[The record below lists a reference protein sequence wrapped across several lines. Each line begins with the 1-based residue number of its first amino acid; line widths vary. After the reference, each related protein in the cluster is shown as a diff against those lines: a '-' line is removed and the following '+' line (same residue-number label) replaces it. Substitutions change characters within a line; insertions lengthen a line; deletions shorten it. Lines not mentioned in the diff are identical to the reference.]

1 MRQEAVATAAE
12 IITALETAHDLPE
25 TALRLAVERADE
37 IAPAVIAL
45 VEQAADGVYL
55 LPRQENLLFWG
66 VHALAAGRRT
76 ELYQPLMRLLRQATE
91 PRLDRLFGDCVTE
104 TIRSCHRGIRR

>member
-1 MRQEAVATAAE
+1 MALALRQEAAATAAE
-12 IITALETAHDLPE
+12 IITALETAHHLPE

-76 ELYQPLMRLLRQATE
+76 ELYPAAHAAAATSHGR
-91 PRLDRLFGDCVTE
+91 PASIGCSATA
-104 TIRSCHRGIRR
+104 